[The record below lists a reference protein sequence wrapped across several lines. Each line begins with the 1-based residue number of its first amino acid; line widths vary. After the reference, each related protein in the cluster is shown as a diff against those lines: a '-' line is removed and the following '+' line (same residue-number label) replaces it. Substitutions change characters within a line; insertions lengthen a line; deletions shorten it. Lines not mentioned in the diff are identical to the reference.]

1 MTASVSGQIDPQD
14 IVVLVV
20 EDNQFLRQIVGQVLH
35 GLGIRDVRYV
45 RSEAEGRRA
54 FAAQP
59 AHLVVVEFG
68 RECQAAF
75 DLLRDLGQSSA
86 SVQGRIG
93 LIALVPEPNRERV
106 IRARDAGA
114 EAVVAEPIAPK
125 ELTDHIAAII
135 RRHQGNWTSPAAPAG
150 GRSRTDG

>member
-1 MTASVSGQIDPQD
+1 M
-14 IVVLVV
+14 
-20 EDNQFLRQIVGQVLH
+20 
-35 GLGIRDVRYV
+35 
-45 RSEAEGRRA
+45 
-54 FAAQP
+54 
-59 AHLVVVEFG
+59 VVEFG